1 MSSLFK
7 PWSGGVSRSNKVV
20 LTQISQ
26 QLSYVPSLLIFAGV
40 FLFLTLSLAVLPVG
54 IFSRSSNFIL
64 IGCFSVSVGNECPNT
79 CQSSPGDKGKC
90 AQTTV
95 FNSSPCSQEDSQI
108 SPRSVRDV
116 SWYQTSL
123 STCVASYCKSDVD
136 ISKAAFPTYT
146 KSIPTHLLG
155 KMPAATR
162 CLHGKSAADLTVKGT
177 RQEEKAQ
184 GPQYFR
190 WPSIRSGALWSKGW
204 CWMEPVTFT
213 RKLPSKHSVWP
224 CRILR
229 THPCRT
235 RPRGMQP

>member
-79 CQSSPGDKGKC
+79 CQSSPGAKVSVHK
-90 AQTTV
+90 QPFLTV
-95 FNSSPCSQEDSQI
+95 FPRRFSNFTLI
-108 SPRSVRDV
+108 SARGFLISDITVNLCCILLQVRR
-116 SWYQTSL
+116 WYFQGG
-123 STCVASYCKSDVD
+123 
-136 ISKAAFPTYT
+136 ISTYT

-162 CLHGKSAADLTVKGT
+162 CLHGKSAAD
-177 RQEEKAQ
+177 
-184 GPQYFR
+184 
-190 WPSIRSGALWSKGW
+190 
-204 CWMEPVTFT
+204 
-213 RKLPSKHSVWP
+213 
-224 CRILR
+224 
-229 THPCRT
+229 
-235 RPRGMQP
+235 